1 MNQSLRIL
9 HKGIKNIIFDL
20 GGVILN
26 IDYQRSVQAF
36 KDLGLSNFEN
46 LYSQASQNNI
56 FDLFET
62 GKISTSEFRNELRE
76 ASQLN
81 LSDIEIDNAWNSMLL
96 DLPQERIDFLQK
108 INKKYRIFLLSNTNQ
123 IHIEKFTEN
132 IYKQFHENILDKV
145 FEKVY
150 YSSQIGYR
158 KPNADAFQY
167 VLDDSKLLASE
178 TFFIDDSQQHVI
190 GAGQAGLHAGL
201 LDKNQDILQFFQGWI

>member
-1 MNQSLRIL
+1 MNQSLKIL

-36 KDLGLSNFEN
+36 KNLGLSNFEN

-62 GKISTSEFRNELRE
+62 GKISTREFRNELRE

-123 IHIEKFTEN
+123 IHIEKFIEN
-132 IYKQFHENILDKV
+132 IHKQFHENILDNV

-150 YSSQIGYR
+150 FSSQIGYR

-190 GAGQAGLHAGL
+190 GAEQAGLHAAL
-201 LDKNQDILQFFQGWI
+201 LDKNHDILQFFRGWI